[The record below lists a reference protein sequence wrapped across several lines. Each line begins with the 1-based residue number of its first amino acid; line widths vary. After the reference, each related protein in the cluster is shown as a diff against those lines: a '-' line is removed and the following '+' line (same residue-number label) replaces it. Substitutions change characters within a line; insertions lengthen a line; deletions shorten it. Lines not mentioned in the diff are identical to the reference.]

1 MKKIELLAPAGDLEK
16 LKTAIIYGAD
26 AVYIGGEKFGLRAA
40 SKNFTDEQMK
50 EGIEFAHSRNKKVYV
65 TCNIIPHNMD
75 FNGVEEYFK
84 SLEDLG
90 VDAIIVADPAFMSI
104 AKSVVPNMELHLS
117 TQANTTNYITADF
130 WHKQGIQRIV
140 SARELSMK
148 EIKQIKEKCPT
159 LEVEMFV
166 HGAMCIS
173 YSGRCL
179 MSNFMTNRDANKG
192 ACAQPCRWN
201 YSLVEEKRPNEYFPV
216 EQDERGTY
224 FFNSKDLCLIEHTK
238 EIIEAGVDSMKI
250 EGRIKTAYYV
260 AVVVRAYRMAIDSY
274 YENPDNWTFKQE
286 WMDELKKASYRDFT
300 TAFFDG
306 TNDTTNSQNYGSS
319 SYIRTYDIIGNVI
332 SYDDDKKLCKVQQK
346 NRFFVNDEI
355 EIIGPSFPT
364 TKAVIKSITN
374 AKGEQLECSNI
385 PMQEV
390 FVDIGDV
397 KVKEH
402 FILRKQTDTK

>member
-1 MKKIELLAPAGDLEK
+1 
-16 LKTAIIYGAD
+16 
-26 AVYIGGEKFGLRAA
+26 
-40 SKNFTDEQMK
+40 MK

-274 YENPDNWTFKQE
+274 YENPDNWIFKQE

-332 SYDDDKKLCKVQQK
+332 SYDNDKKLCKVQQK

-355 EIIGPSFPT
+355 EIIGQNFPT
-364 TKAVIKSITN
+364 TKAIIKSITN

-402 FILRKQTDTK
+402 FILRKQTDIK

>member
-274 YENPDNWTFKQE
+274 YENPDNWIFKQE

-332 SYDDDKKLCKVQQK
+332 SYDNDKKLCKVQQK

-355 EIIGPSFPT
+355 EIIGQNFPT
-364 TKAVIKSITN
+364 TKAIIKSITN

-402 FILRKQTDTK
+402 FILRKQTDIK